1 VNNRLERLVEELRVA
16 INDSISESDQIPGVI
31 AQIEGSGYHILL
43 FLNATIAVMK
53 REEEAAGPLART
65 NGTAESRFNSEDVQ
79 FLKSMHI
86 SMNRRSTGGRRS
98 PALAAM
104 GV

>member
-1 VNNRLERLVEELRVA
+1 VDDQLKHLVEELGVA
-16 INDSISESDQIPGVI
+16 INDSLSASEEIPGVI

-53 REEEAAGPLART
+53 RAEQVVGPLARI
-65 NGTAESRFNSEDVQ
+65 NGTAESRFNSQDVQ

-86 SMNRRSTGGRRS
+86 SINR
-98 PALAAM
+98 
-104 GV
+104 